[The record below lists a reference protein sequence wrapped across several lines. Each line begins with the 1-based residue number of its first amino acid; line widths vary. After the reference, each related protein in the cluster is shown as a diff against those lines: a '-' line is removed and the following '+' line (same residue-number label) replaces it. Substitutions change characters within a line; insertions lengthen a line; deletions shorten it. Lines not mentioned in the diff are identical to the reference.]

1 MASTATPV
9 TSRRQLAAW
18 IGLALVGLV
27 LISQAGRA
35 TGLAGALGLAD
46 YIAYWSAGH
55 VNAHGGNPYS
65 PETLLAL
72 QHDLGWPE
80 DFPNM
85 MYYPPWTLPLVMPFG
100 VLPYALSRLVWLVL
114 HLALILL
121 AADRVWRFYG
131 GAERYRLV
139 AWIIALSFVPTLIVL
154 RMGQIGPIL
163 LLGIVGFLEFER
175 RGWDWLA
182 GAALMLPAI
191 KPQLVYLFGLA
202 VVLWAVDRR
211 RWRVLL
217 GGGLTGLAALA
228 IATAFNPHVLEQY
241 RYALAN
247 PPSVN
252 VTPTIGALLRLAFG
266 AEYTWLQFL
275 PTVVGM
281 IWFPFYWLRHRR
293 TWSWGEQAPILLFA
307 SFLTT
312 AYGAWVFDLVVLLLP
327 LLQAAVWV
335 TADAQRRQVVFA
347 VGTFAVIDAVALGMN
362 LLGVT
367 YPAFIWMAPTL
378 LMVYLILK
386 RQTIAFSR
394 EPLASANSAFARGS
408 RLNEVSG

>member
-1 MASTATPV
+1 MASAASPE
-9 TSRRQLAAW
+9 SARRQVVAW
-18 IGLALVGLV
+18 VGLAVLGLV
-27 LISQAGRA
+27 LLAQAGRA
-35 TGLAGALGLAD
+35 TGLAAALGLAD

-55 VNAHGGNPYS
+55 QNAHGANPYA
-65 PETLLAL
+65 PEELLAL
-72 QHDLGWPE
+72 QRDLGWSD

-85 MYYPPWTLPLVMPFG
+85 MYYPPWTLALVMPFG
-100 VLPYALSRLVWLVL
+100 VLPYALSRLAWLIL
-114 HLALILL
+114 HLGLVLL
-121 AADRVWRFYG
+121 AADRIWRFYG
-131 GAERYRLV
+131 GAERYRLL
-139 AWIIALSFVPTLIVL
+139 AWMLALCFVPTLIVL

-182 GAALMLPAI
+182 GAALLLPAI

-202 VVLWAVDRR
+202 VLLWAVDRR

-217 GGGLTGLAALA
+217 GGALTALAALG
-228 IATAFNPHVLEQY
+228 IAAAFNPHVLEQY

-252 VTPTIGALLRLAFG
+252 VTPTIGAMLRLAFG
-266 AEYTWLQFL
+266 AEHTWLQFL

-281 IWFPFYWLRHRR
+281 IWLPFFWLKHRR
-293 TWSWGEQAPILLFA
+293 MWSWGEQAPILLFA

-327 LLQAAVWV
+327 VLQVAVWV
-335 TADAQRRQVVFA
+335 TADEKRRL
-347 VGTFAVIDAVALGMN
+347 GTFAVGSFVVIEAVALVMN

-367 YPAFIWMAPTL
+367 YPAFIWMAPVL
-378 LMVYLILK
+378 LVIYLIIK
-386 RQTIAFSR
+386 RFGVTHGPQ
-394 EPLASANSAFARGS
+394 PVGLAAN
-408 RLNEVSG
+408 